1 MAAQPAP
8 QTPTPLRTQ
17 VTIEAAAR
25 QLGISPATVRRRAK
39 RGQLKAFKRE
49 LPTGFQWF
57 VELPIDQDEPAATQG
72 APAAIHDQAAEVR
85 RLEEH
90 VADLRRRTDDQAR
103 EIAEL
108 HRLLANQQQLLLMA
122 PQAATQTATQTATQ
136 GVATQPGTHVAS
148 QVATQDEGTAQPE
161 LWPERRP
168 WWQRLLWG

>member
-1 MAAQPAP
+1 MVAQPTS

-17 VTIEAAAR
+17 VTIEEASR
-25 QLGISPATVRRRAK
+25 QLGVSPATVRRRAK
-39 RGQLKAFKRE
+39 RGQLKAIKRE

-57 VELPIDQDEPAATQG
+57 VELPIDRDEPAATQG

-122 PQAATQTATQTATQ
+122 PQAA
-136 GVATQPGTHVAS
+136 S
-148 QVATQDEGTAQPE
+148 QVATQAASQRVATQSGTQVDSQVDSQHDGTAQAE
-161 LWPERRP
+161 VWPERRP
-168 WWQRLLWG
+168 WWRRLLWG